1 MGTRKSMKLPIVIT
15 FIMIIIIIY
24 LFATLQ
30 QDKVECEKTTT
41 YDNGVK
47 LTENITSTIDS
58 NSISNIHLVKRITLP
73 DKFLRND
80 TYKNSVKYSLEDTL
94 DYLGKKVK
102 YTTTTDSV
110 VVTIDISKNEL
121 VLLDNI
127 DFDGDDDLG
136 IEINTSTVSG
146 DVITLKIGDKY
157 TTGELMKK
165 LKNNSYVCR

>member
-1 MGTRKSMKLPIVIT
+1 MGTRKSMKLPIIIT

-47 LTENITSTIDS
+47 LTENITSIADS

-73 DKFLRND
+73 ERFLRDD
-80 TYKNSVKYSLEDTL
+80 TYKNSVKYSLENTL

-110 VVTIDISKNEL
+110 VVTIDISKDEL

-136 IEINTSTVSG
+136 IEIDTSTVSG
-146 DVITLKIGDKY
+146 DVITLKVGDKY

>member
-1 MGTRKSMKLPIVIT
+1 MGTRKSMKLPIIIT

-47 LTENITSTIDS
+47 LTENITSIVDS

-73 DKFLRND
+73 ERFLRDD
-80 TYKNSVKYSLEDTL
+80 TYKNSVKYSLENTL

-110 VVTIDISKNEL
+110 VVTIDISKDEL

-136 IEINTSTVSG
+136 IEIDTSTVSG
-146 DVITLKIGDKY
+146 DVITLKVGDKY

-165 LKNNSYVCR
+165 LKNNSSVCR

>member
-1 MGTRKSMKLPIVIT
+1 MGTRKSMKLPIIIT

-47 LTENITSTIDS
+47 LTENIASTIDS

-73 DKFLRND
+73 EKFLGDD
-80 TYKNSVKYSLEDTL
+80 TYKNSVKYSLENTL

-146 DVITLKIGDKY
+146 DVITLKVGDKY

>member
-1 MGTRKSMKLPIVIT
+1 
-15 FIMIIIIIY
+15 MIIIIIY

-47 LTENITSTIDS
+47 LTENITSIVDS

-73 DKFLRND
+73 ERFLRDD
-80 TYKNSVKYSLEDTL
+80 TYKNSVKYSLENTL

-110 VVTIDISKNEL
+110 VVTIDISKDEL

-136 IEINTSTVSG
+136 IEIDTSTVSG
-146 DVITLKIGDKY
+146 DVITLKVGDKY

>member
-1 MGTRKSMKLPIVIT
+1 MGTRKSMKLPIIIT

-47 LTENITSTIDS
+47 LTENITSIVDS

-73 DKFLRND
+73 ERFLRDD
-80 TYKNSVKYSLEDTL
+80 TYKNSVKYSLENTL

-110 VVTIDISKNEL
+110 VVTIDISKDEL

-136 IEINTSTVSG
+136 IEIDTSTVSG
-146 DVITLKIGDKY
+146 DVITLKVGDKY

-165 LKNNSYVCR
+165 LKNRRRYL

>member
-1 MGTRKSMKLPIVIT
+1 MGTRKSMKLPIIIT

-47 LTENITSTIDS
+47 LTENITSIVDS

-73 DKFLRND
+73 ERFLRDD
-80 TYKNSVKYSLEDTL
+80 TYKNSVKYSLENTL

-110 VVTIDISKNEL
+110 VVTIDISKDEL

-136 IEINTSTVSG
+136 IEIDTSTVSG
-146 DVITLKIGDKY
+146 DVITLKVGDKY

>member
-1 MGTRKSMKLPIVIT
+1 MGTRKSMKLPIIIT

-47 LTENITSTIDS
+47 LTENITSIVDS

-73 DKFLRND
+73 ERFLKDD
-80 TYKNSVKYSLEDTL
+80 TYKNSVKYSLENTL

-110 VVTIDISKNEL
+110 VVTIDISKDEL

-136 IEINTSTVSG
+136 IEIDTSTVSG
-146 DVITLKIGDKY
+146 DVITLKVGDKY

>member
-1 MGTRKSMKLPIVIT
+1 MGTRKSMKLPIIIT

-47 LTENITSTIDS
+47 LTENIASIVDS

-73 DKFLRND
+73 ERFLRDD
-80 TYKNSVKYSLEDTL
+80 TYKNSVKYSLENTL

-110 VVTIDISKNEL
+110 VVTIDISKDEL

-136 IEINTSTVSG
+136 IEIDTSTVSG
-146 DVITLKIGDKY
+146 DVITLKVGDKY

>member
-1 MGTRKSMKLPIVIT
+1 MGTRKSMKLPIIIT
-15 FIMIIIIIY
+15 FIIIIISIY

-47 LTENITSTIDS
+47 LTENITSIVDS

-73 DKFLRND
+73 ERFLRDD
-80 TYKNSVKYSLEDTL
+80 TYKNSVKYSLENTL

-110 VVTIDISKNEL
+110 VVTIDISKDEL

-136 IEINTSTVSG
+136 IEIDTSTVSG
-146 DVITLKIGDKY
+146 DVITLKVGDKY
-157 TTGELMKK
+157 TTGELIKK